1 MEVPMAQADYV
12 SNATHPLAAA
22 ASAKPS
28 TDPVRTAH
36 ADLVT
41 ALAGK
46 QPWPMPLFAEADDLE
61 DRADYSKKVIDAVSV
76 HVTTILDDIAW
87 SAPGWL
93 SRSIRHAADNLAGRD
108 A

>member
-1 MEVPMAQADYV
+1 MAQADYV
-12 SNATHPLAAA
+12 SNATHELAIA

-46 QPWPMPLFAEADDLE
+46 PPWPMPLFAEADDLE
-61 DRADYSKKVIDAVSV
+61 DRADHLKKVLDAVSV
-76 HVTTILDDIAW
+76 YVTTTLDDIARNV
-87 SAPGWL
+87 AGGL
-93 SRSIRHAADNLAGRD
+93 SR
-108 A
+108 

>member
-12 SNATHPLAAA
+12 SSATHALAIA

-36 ADLVT
+36 ADFVT

-46 QPWPMPLFAEADDLE
+46 PPWRMPLFADANDLG
-61 DRADYSKKVIDAVSV
+61 DRADHLKKVLDAISV
-76 HVTTILDDIAW
+76 HATTILDDIARNV
-87 SAPGWL
+87 PGGL
-93 SRSIRHAADNLAGRD
+93 ARSIRHAADNLAGRD

>member
-1 MEVPMAQADYV
+1 MAQADYV
-12 SNATHPLAAA
+12 SNATHALATA

-28 TDPVRTAH
+28 TDPVGTTH

-46 QPWPMPLFAEADDLE
+46 PPWPMPLFAEADDLE
-61 DRADYSKKVIDAVSV
+61 DRADHLKKVLDAVSV
-76 HVTTILDDIAW
+76 YVTMTLNDTAQNVA
-87 SAPGWL
+87 SGL
-93 SRSIRHAADNLAGRD
+93 TGSIRHAADNLASGD